1 MTGERAGVM
10 EKAGTPFHPPPPGAN
25 TDQLP
30 TTIMGRLRRR
40 GPRSAPDQD
49 VAKEVQAQGDL
60 LG

>member
-10 EKAGTPFHPPPPGAN
+10 EKKQSPPPPPPPGAN

-30 TTIMGRLRRR
+30 TTMMGRMRRR

-60 LG
+60 MG

>member
-10 EKAGTPFHPPPPGAN
+10 EKKQVPPSTPPPGAN

-30 TTIMGRLRRR
+30 TTMMGRMRRR

-60 LG
+60 MG